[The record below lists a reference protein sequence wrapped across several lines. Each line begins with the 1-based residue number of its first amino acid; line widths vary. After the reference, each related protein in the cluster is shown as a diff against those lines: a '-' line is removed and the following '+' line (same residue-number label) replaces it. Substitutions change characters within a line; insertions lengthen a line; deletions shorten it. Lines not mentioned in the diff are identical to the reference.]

1 MFWTGEKHRD
11 GTDPSHG
18 NAPRA
23 RAVGD
28 SAGVPFTLSISL
40 SAPVD
45 GRAQLTARSRRCFC
59 SKARL
64 LDRRFANATNSGS
77 SVEFCQIQSVCRV
90 IARRRAR
97 SSFLRYFQR
106 IDLLPL
112 FSSPARLLLSSL
124 SFELSGRAAPII
136 SATVSVRG
144 RQ

>member
-106 IDLLPL
+106 IFFHCFLLRHGFFCPRYR
-112 FSSPARLLLSSL
+112 SSYPA
-124 SFELSGRAAPII
+124 GR
-136 SATVSVRG
+136 
-144 RQ
+144 RQLYRRP